1 MRIALGLEY
10 NGTGFAGW
18 QRQDKGRTV
27 QATVERALS
36 KIANG
41 PVLTQ
46 CAGRT
51 DAGVH
56 ACAQVVHFNCTATRS
71 ERAWVLGTN
80 SALPRDVSI
89 QWARAVHDDFHARF
103 SAEARA
109 YRYVICNR
117 ATRPGLMAGKVTH
130 IHSPLD
136 VTAMDAAARCLLGE
150 QDFSSFR
157 AAGCQARHAVREV
170 QAIAVRR
177 AGEFVILTIT
187 ANAFLQHMVRNI
199 VGTLLPVGQGSR
211 DPDWVAQVLAARNR
225 AAAGVT
231 APPDGLYL
239 VAVRYPERFGLPSST
254 ASDESVLLRGV
265 PRGDGIPA

>member
-10 NGTGFAGW
+10 SGTGFVGW
-18 QRQDKGRTV
+18 QRQDNGRTV
-27 QATVERALS
+27 QAAVERALS
-36 KIANG
+36 KIAST

-56 ACAQVVHFNCTATRS
+56 ACAQVVHFNCAAERP

-80 SALPRDVSI
+80 AALPRDISI
-89 QWARAVHDDFHARF
+89 QWARTVDDDFHARF

-117 ATRPGLMAGKVTH
+117 ATRPGLLAGRVTH
-130 IHSPLD
+130 IHTPLD
-136 VTAMDAAARCLLGE
+136 VAAMDAAARCLLGE
-150 QDFSSFR
+150 HDFSSFR

-177 AGEFVILTIT
+177 EGEFVVLTIT

-199 VGTLLPVGQGSR
+199 VGTLLPVGRGSR
-211 DPDWVAQVLAARNR
+211 EPCWIAQVLDARDR
-225 AAAGVT
+225 TVAGVT

-239 VAVRYPERFGLPSST
+239 VAVRYPERFKLPAAT
-254 ASDESVLLRGV
+254 ATDEFALLRGA
-265 PRGDGIPA
+265 P

>member
-1 MRIALGLEY
+1 MRIALGVEY
-10 NGTGFAGW
+10 NGTGFIGW
-18 QRQDKGRTV
+18 QRQDNGRTV
-27 QATVERALS
+27 QAAVERALS
-36 KIANG
+36 RIANA
-41 PVLTQ
+41 PVLTH

-56 ACAQVVHFNCTATRS
+56 ACAQVVHFNCAAERP

-80 SALPRDVSI
+80 SVLPRDVSI
-89 QWARAVHDDFHARF
+89 QWARTVDEEFHARF

-117 ATRPGLMAGKVTH
+117 ATRSGLLAGKVTH
-130 IHSPLD
+130 IHTPL
-136 VTAMDAAARCLLGE
+136 DAAAMDEAAHYLLGE

-157 AAGCQARHAVREV
+157 AAGCEARHAVREV

-177 AGEFVILTIT
+177 EGEFVTLTIT

-199 VGTLLPVGQGSR
+199 VGTLLPVGRGCREPS
-211 DPDWVAQVLAARNR
+211 WVAQVLAARDR
-225 AAAGVT
+225 TVAGVT

-239 VAVRYPERFGLPSST
+239 VAVRYPARFGLPSN
-254 ASDESVLLRGV
+254 AAPDESSLLHNTL
-265 PRGDGIPA
+265 

>member
-10 NGTGFAGW
+10 DGTAYAGW
-18 QRQDKGRTV
+18 QRQENGRTV
-27 QATVERALS
+27 QAAVERALS
-36 KIANG
+36 KIANS

-56 ACAQVVHFNCTATRS
+56 ACAQVVHFNCAAERP

-80 SALPRDVSI
+80 AALPRDISI
-89 QWARAVHDDFHARF
+89 RWARTVDDEFHARF

-117 ATRPGLMAGKVTH
+117 ATRPGLLTGKVTH
-130 IHSPLD
+130 IHTPLD
-136 VTAMDAAARCLLGE
+136 AAAMDTAARCLLGE
-150 QDFSSFR
+150 RDFSSFR
-157 AAGCQARHAVREV
+157 AAGCQARHAVREI

-177 AGEFVILTIT
+177 DGEFVILTIT

-211 DPDWVAQVLAARNR
+211 EPDWVAQVLEARDR
-225 AAAGVT
+225 TAAGVT

-239 VAVRYPERFGLPSST
+239 VAVRYPERFRLPSSAT
-254 ASDESVLLRGV
+254 PDASELLRDDAPG
-265 PRGDGIPA
+265 G

>member
-1 MRIALGLEY
+1 MRIALGIEY
-10 NGTGFAGW
+10 NGADFAGW
-18 QRQDKGRTV
+18 QRQESGRTV
-27 QATVERALS
+27 QAALEQALS
-36 KIANG
+36 KIAAS

-56 ACAQVVHFNCTATRS
+56 ASAQVVHFNTTAERP

-80 SALPRDVSI
+80 AALPRDVSV
-89 QWARAVHDDFHARF
+89 QWAKTVEEDFHARF

-117 ATRPGLMAGKVTH
+117 TTRPGLLASKVTH
-130 IHSPLD
+130 VYTPLD
-136 VTAMDAAARCLLGE
+136 VAAMDEAARYLIGE

-157 AAGCQARHAVREV
+157 AAGCQSRHAVREV
-170 QAIAVRR
+170 QSVAVWRE
-177 AGEFVILTIT
+177 GEFVFLSIT

-211 DPDWVAQVLAARNR
+211 APQWLAEVLAARDR
-225 AAAGVT
+225 TAAGVT

-239 VAVRYPERFGLPSST
+239 VAVRYPERFRLPPGS
-254 ASDESVLLRGV
+254 ACDES
-265 PRGDGIPA
+265 GILNVRTCSY

>member
-18 QRQDKGRTV
+18 QRQDNGRTV
-27 QATVERALS
+27 QAAVERALS
-36 KIANG
+36 KIANT
-41 PVLTQ
+41 PVTTH

-56 ACAQVVHFNCTATRS
+56 ACAQVVHFNCTAERP

-80 SALPRDVSI
+80 SVLPRDISI
-89 QWARAVHDDFHARF
+89 RWARTVDDDFHARF

-117 ATRPGLMAGKVTH
+117 ATRSGLLAGKVTH
-130 IHSPLD
+130 IHTPLD
-136 VTAMDAAARCLLGE
+136 ATAMDAAARCLLGE
-150 QDFSSFR
+150 RDFSSFR

-177 AGEFVILTIT
+177 DGEFVTLTIT

-211 DPDWVAQVLAARNR
+211 EPRWVAQVLEARDR
-225 AAAGVT
+225 TAAGVT

-239 VAVRYPERFGLPSST
+239 VAVRYPDRFRLPTST
-254 ASDESVLLRGV
+254 AIDESVL
-265 PRGDGIPA
+265 PRGDS